1 MTRSIEF
8 VRQSLR
14 HETKVEPFREIESR
28 LLCAPLY
35 FFVQRGSLV
44 DKNCKELSRGM
55 HFAKARDSGKN
66 LRRAFAAFSANLLG
80 RYRKT

>member
-1 MTRSIEF
+1 MKQGGALQRDRIPLAMCP
-8 VRQSLR
+8 SL
-14 HETKVEPFREIESR
+14 
-28 LLCAPLY
+28 

-44 DKNCKELSRGM
+44 DKNCKELLRGM

-80 RYRKT
+80 RHRKT

>member
-14 HETKVEPFREIESR
+14 YEERWSPSERSNPACYV
-28 LLCAPLY
+28 PLVI

-44 DKNCKELSRGM
+44 DKNCKELLRGM